1 MCQYKH
7 DHQNDKQFMCK
18 VCDLIFKSKEEID
31 THVERTHIDLVGE
44 ENQKDSYKIISET
57 EQETNES
64 PALCLGCGT
73 EFKEVDDLIDHYM
86 ETYHNI
92 EEDESLAD

>member
-1 MCQYKH
+1 
-7 DHQNDKQFMCK
+7 MCK

-44 ENQKDSYKIISET
+44 ENQKDSDKIISET

-64 PALCLGCGT
+64 PALCLGCGK